1 MGIVGLTAE
10 QAERDMLNLLQLRD
24 DATVFA
30 YRNNTTVDRILLAI
44 IDHTKYNH
52 MHIFSVNEFVFSSGQ
67 IGEML
72 HYITYS
78 LKDPQ
83 QWMGAVRMRV
93 QTADK
98 NITTIHKLSTP
109 LQPINLLKRNYASL

>member
-52 MHIFSVNEFVFSSGQ
+52 MHIFSVNEFVFS
-67 IGEML
+67 
-72 HYITYS
+72 
-78 LKDPQ
+78 
-83 QWMGAVRMRV
+83 
-93 QTADK
+93 
-98 NITTIHKLSTP
+98 
-109 LQPINLLKRNYASL
+109 